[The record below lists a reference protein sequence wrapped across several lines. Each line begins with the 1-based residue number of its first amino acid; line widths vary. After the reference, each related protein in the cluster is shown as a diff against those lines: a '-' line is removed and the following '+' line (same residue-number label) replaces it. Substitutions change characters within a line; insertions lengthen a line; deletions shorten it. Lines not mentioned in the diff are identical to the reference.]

1 VTRLAAHVEIGPACR
16 IRIGGKVVVFLQIS
30 GVAVGALVVPGL
42 VADGPVQWIAGLE
55 LLAGVELEPS
65 LAALLFWPAVP
76 ANAERQ
82 QPPAGKRDQVL
93 LQRID
98 AESVGDRIVVQCSV
112 RAIGADHELFA
123 IAVERWS

>member
-76 ANAERQ
+76 GNAERL
-82 QPPAGKRDQVL
+82 QPPAGKPDQIL

-98 AESVGDRIVVQCSV
+98 AESVGDRIVVQCAV